1 MKEIEGDLIKLA
13 LENEFDAIIHG
24 CNCFH
29 TMGAGIARTV
39 KQVFPEA
46 YVADVQDTKKG
57 DIDKLGTCSIAEV
70 DRDGVKVTI
79 INAYTQYQYWNEMDV
94 DYDAVRSCMKLIKK
108 KFSGKRIGLPLIG
121 AGEAGGDWDVI
132 SAIIEE
138 ELVDE
143 DVTLIIWKP

>member
-1 MKEIEGDLIKLA
+1 MKKIEGDLIKSA
-13 LENEFDAIIHG
+13 LNNEFDAIIHG

-94 DYDAVRSCMKLIKK
+94 DYDAVRSCMKQIKEN
-108 KFSGKRIGLPLIG
+108 FSGKRIGLPMIG
-121 AGEAGGDWDVI
+121 AGLAGGDWDII
-132 SAIIEE
+132 SAIMEE

-143 DVTLIIWKP
+143 DVTLVIWKP